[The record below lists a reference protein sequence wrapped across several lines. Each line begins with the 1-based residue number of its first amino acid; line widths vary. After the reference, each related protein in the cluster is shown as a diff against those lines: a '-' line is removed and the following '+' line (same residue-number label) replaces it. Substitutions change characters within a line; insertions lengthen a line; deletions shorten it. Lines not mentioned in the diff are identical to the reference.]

1 MRISDWS
8 SDVCSSDLHRDGV
21 GGDRPRRRQ
30 RGELLRRAALR
41 RCARQV
47 RRLGQ
52 PEDLLPAARGDQ
64 PDRRRRRHRRDRP
77 RRHAAARG
85 APRSLGEQ
93 RGGQELMI
101 SFSQIEFWNWWVI
114 AVFLIGIEVFA
125 PGAVFLWMGIAAG
138 VVGFVLL
145 ALPQTPWQIQILVFA
160 GVSLATIWVW
170 RTFLRHRFAKPDRKS
185 TRLNSS
191 H

>member
-8 SDVCSSDLHRDGV
+8 SDVCSSDL
-21 GGDRPRRRQ
+21 
-30 RGELLRRAALR
+30 
-41 RCARQV
+41 
-47 RRLGQ
+47 
-52 PEDLLPAARGDQ
+52 
-64 PDRRRRRHRRDRP
+64 RHRRDRP

-138 VVGFVLL
+138 VAGLVLL
-145 ALPQTPWQIQILVFA
+145 ALPHTLWQLRLRVFA
-160 GVSLATIWVW
+160 ALPLRTTWV
-170 RTFLRHRFAKPDRKS
+170 
-185 TRLNSS
+185 
-191 H
+191 

>member
-1 MRISDWS
+1 MIQRPPDS
-8 SDVCSSDLHRDGV
+8 HRTYTPFPYPTLF
-21 GGDRPRRRQ
+21 RSF
-30 RGELLRRAALR
+30 
-41 RCARQV
+41 ARQV

-52 PEDLLPAARGDQ
+52 PEDRLPAARGDQ

-114 AVFLIGIEVFA
+114 AVFLLGIEVFA

-138 VVGFVLL
+138 VVVFVLL
-145 ALPQTPWQIQILVFA
+145 ALPPTPWQIQILVFA
-160 GVSLATIWVW
+160 GTIG
-170 RTFLRHRFAKPDRKS
+170 RAHGRRCGGTDGKK
-185 TRLNSS
+185 
-191 H
+191 